1 VKTGNLCWGQ
11 RYIWLRHHHMPSQA
25 RHEAHIIRSFDLP
38 GGIRLA
44 TVRSTLNYLVRRH
57 EALRTT
63 FHIDSD
69 TDPQQRVHPPGPVP
83 LTVVSVERDGTAT
96 PAETIDAL
104 STAEFDLSSEWPIR
118 ACVIT
123 AGGVP
128 KQLVLVLNHV
138 AFDAW
143 TVDRFERE
151 MQVLGA
157 GAASRRPVTLEPVRH
172 QPLDL
177 ARYESTADAAAVRDR
192 ALAYWRAEIAQLPGD
207 VFGSRR
213 APGTDQAACSATL
226 TSPSM
231 LDASRHIA
239 DRYQV
244 WPSLVHVATYTMLMA
259 AYTGSDEVTHL
270 SFTGNRG
277 SNAYTDVMTCMF
289 SPILMRVDCHD
300 NPPYSQ
306 LLKRATHR
314 FEQAQQHADLPYDEF
329 VELLARESFRRGEP
343 LHTGSELNF
352 LNHGSQAARARRTRF
367 AWNSTPATW
376 AEYGSDAYFR
386 IYELR
391 DAVVVALNAVGSVMD
406 GPSVERFLRGYEAV
420 LLAHQDPSAD
430 LRIDEVAGLAGFSPP
445 HQPTGKSTADLDRTG
460 RGSEPAPAEQV
471 LAAVVQQV
479 NQLDTVDP
487 SDCYVVAGGRVLR
500 IPRVLA
506 VLRQRG
512 WTGVS
517 VHQLASGQPLRA
529 LAGLLTA
536 AEAGK
541 SD

>member
-1 VKTGNLCWGQ
+1 
-11 RYIWLRHHHMPSQA
+11 MPSHA

-38 GGIRLA
+38 DGIRLA
-44 TVRSTLNYLVRRH
+44 TIRSTLNYLVRRH

-63 FHIDSD
+63 YHIDTD
-69 TDPQQRVHPPGPVP
+69 ADPQQRVHPPGVVP
-83 LTVVSVERDGTAT
+83 LTVVSAERDGTAT
-96 PAETIDAL
+96 PAETIDRL
-104 STAEFDLSSEWPIR
+104 STAEFDLASEWPIR

-123 AGGVP
+123 AAGAP

-157 GAASRRPVTLEPVRH
+157 GAAARRPVTLEPIRH

-177 ARYESTADAAAVRDR
+177 ARYESSADAAAVRDR
-192 ALAYWRAEIAQLPGD
+192 ALAYWREEIALLPAD
-207 VFGSRR
+207 VFGARR
-213 APGTDQAACSATL
+213 VPGTDPAYSATL

-244 WPSLVHVATYTMLMA
+244 WPSLVHVATYTMMMA

-300 NPPYSQ
+300 NPPFSQ

-352 LNHGSQAARARRTRF
+352 LNHGSQSARAKRTRF

-391 DAVVVALNAVGSVMD
+391 DAVVLALNAVSSVMD
-406 GPSVERFLRGYEAV
+406 GPAVERFLRGYEAV
-420 LLAHQDPSAD
+420 LLAQQDPSAD
-430 LRIDEVAGLAGFSPP
+430 LHIDEVARLAGFSPDQSP
-445 HQPTGKSTADLDRTG
+445 GTSTADLDETG
-460 RGSEPAPAEQV
+460 RASEPAREQI
-471 LAAVVQQV
+471 LATVVQQV
-479 NQLDTVDP
+479 NQLDTVNP
-487 SDCYVVAGGRVLR
+487 SDCYTVAGGRVLR

-512 WTGVS
+512 WAGVS
-517 VHQLASGQPLRA
+517 VHDLASGQPLRA
-529 LAGLLTA
+529 LAGRLIA
-536 AEAGK
+536 AEA
-541 SD
+541 